1 MIADETCRRLV
12 SAARA
17 GDQRALEELIR
28 AFLPL
33 VYNVVGS
40 ALSRHAD
47 TDDVVQQV
55 LLDVVRDLGS
65 LRDPDRFRS
74 WLLVITMREI
84 SAHRARRDREAGRAV
99 ALDDAVNLPESSGG
113 FEELAVLRLGLHD
126 QRRAVARAGR
136 WLDPDDRGLF
146 ALWWQELAGRV
157 TRQDTADALGV
168 SLTHAGVRVHRMRE
182 QLENARAVVAALA
195 AERVC
200 AGLTRAADGWDG
212 EPASL
217 WRKRLARHVR
227 GCGVCLRAG
236 GDRIPVDRLLGDL
249 ALVAVPAVLAGAAL
263 SRLAE
268 TTAVAKSTTM
278 AAKTTTAA
286 AKATTTAVKAAAVPV
301 TVKTATVSVAAV
313 ATLTAG
319 VVMLPGPAG
328 TPAAV
333 GTPSAVS
340 RPVTPAPPTT
350 AAPLTLTGTRSL
362 ELVATPGRFLASGP
376 ELATLVRTRTR
387 RTAFTVVEGL
397 SDPDCLSLRAVNGR
411 YLRHYAFRMKLA
423 APDGSAIFRADATWC
438 PLAGDDGRVTLRSDN
453 YPERVIH
460 YRADGELGIDETDG
474 TPAFLAASTWIVR
487 KPAA

>member
-28 AFLPL
+28 ACLPL

-40 ALSRHAD
+40 ALCRHAD

-84 SAHRARRDREAGRAV
+84 SAHRGRRDREAVRAV
-99 ALDDAVNLPESSGG
+99 PLDDAADLPESGGG

-126 QRRAVARAGR
+126 QRREVARAGR

-146 ALWWQELAGRV
+146 ALWWQELAGRI
-157 TRQDTADALGV
+157 TRQETADALGV
-168 SLTHAGVRVHRMRE
+168 GLTHAGVRVHRMRE
-182 QLENARAVVAALA
+182 QLENARAVVAALS

-212 EPASL
+212 EPAPL

-227 GCGVCLRAG
+227 GCGVCMRAN

-249 ALVAVPAVLAGAAL
+249 ALVAVPAALAGAAL
-263 SRLAE
+263 SRF
-268 TTAVAKSTTM
+268 
-278 AAKTTTAA
+278 AKTTAM
-286 AKATTTAVKAAAVPV
+286 
-301 TVKTATVSVAAV
+301 VKTATAATVSVAAV
-313 ATLTAG
+313 ATVTAG
-319 VVMLPGPAG
+319 VVMLPGAQS

-333 GTPSAVS
+333 SRPSASAAVNRPNSSAAVS
-340 RPVTPAPPTT
+340 AT
-350 AAPLTLTGTRSL
+350 AAPVTLTGTRSL

-376 ELATLVRTRTR
+376 ELATLAQTRTR
-387 RTAFTVVEGL
+387 RTAFTVVEGM
-397 SDPDCLSLRAVNGR
+397 SNPDCVSLRAADGR
-411 YLRHYAFRMKLA
+411 YLRHYAFRIKLA

-438 PLAGDDGRVTLRSDN
+438 PLTGDDGRVTLRSDN
-453 YPERVIH
+453 YPARVIH

-474 TPAFLAASTWIVR
+474 TPAFTAASTWIVR
-487 KPAA
+487 RT

>member
-28 AFLPL
+28 ACLPL

-40 ALSRHAD
+40 ALYRHAD

-84 SAHRARRDREAGRAV
+84 SAHRGRRDREAVRAV
-99 ALDDAVNLPESSGG
+99 PLDDAADLPESGGG

-126 QRRAVARAGR
+126 QRREVARAGR

-146 ALWWQELAGRV
+146 ALWWQELAGRI
-157 TRQDTADALGV
+157 TRQETADALGV
-168 SLTHAGVRVHRMRE
+168 GLTHAGVRVHRMRE
-182 QLENARAVVAALA
+182 QLENARAVVAALS

-212 EPASL
+212 EPAPL

-227 GCGVCLRAG
+227 GCGVCMRAD

-249 ALVAVPAVLAGAAL
+249 ALVAVPAALAGAAL
-263 SRLAE
+263 SN
-268 TTAVAKSTTM
+268 VAR
-278 AAKTTTAA
+278 TTAA
-286 AKATTTAVKAAAVPV
+286 AKATAAAQTTAALKAATVPV
-301 TVKTATVSVAAV
+301 TAKAATVSVAAV

-319 VVMLPGPAG
+319 VVMLPGPAS

-333 GTPSAVS
+333 STPSAVT
-340 RPVTPAPPTT
+340 RPTTPTGT

-397 SDPDCLSLRAVNGR
+397 SDPDCLSLRAADGR
-411 YLRHYAFRMKLA
+411 YLRHYAFRIKLA

-438 PLAGDDGRVTLRSDN
+438 PLTGDDGRVTLRSDN
-453 YPERVIH
+453 YPARVIH

-474 TPAFLAASTWIVR
+474 TPAFTAASTWIVR
-487 KPAA
+487 RT